1 VRVKK
6 NLYLCKKIV
15 NKIMSIFKSKVV
27 LTEQEDS
34 ILTVITSMV
43 RSKDCI
49 IDVHPETMGYLL
61 SLDRLQYHLLI
72 DNEGVQLTNHDFFI
86 TRRLRGVVMDK
97 IKGVVRAEASSRI
110 NARIST
116 IFNNELVLL
125 TKINNKIVDVK

>member
-1 VRVKK
+1 
-6 NLYLCKKIV
+6 
-15 NKIMSIFKSKVV
+15 
-27 LTEQEDS
+27 
-34 ILTVITSMV
+34 
-43 RSKDCI
+43 
-49 IDVHPETMGYLL
+49 VHPETMGYLL